1 MVLMGGRNE
10 EEKQNSI
17 YVYKLEPKGIQM
29 EVAAKFQCKDGV
41 SGDFFPQNQWIVT
54 EKNEETI
61 KLYVLGRFGTYFV
74 DLRYNEK
81 DDSLGLKSAQY
92 AEEGFNKHH

>member
-1 MVLMGGRNE
+1 M
-10 EEKQNSI
+10 
-17 YVYKLEPKGIQM
+17 
-29 EVAAKFQCKDGV
+29 
-41 SGDFFPQNQWIVT
+41 T

>member
-29 EVAAKFQCKDGV
+29 EVAAKF
-41 SGDFFPQNQWIVT
+41 
-54 EKNEETI
+54 
-61 KLYVLGRFGTYFV
+61 
-74 DLRYNEK
+74 
-81 DDSLGLKSAQY
+81 
-92 AEEGFNKHH
+92 